1 MLCISD
7 PIYEAQA
14 VKLRQMSFNNLKV
27 YGNSDEIDPDD
38 QELTDGPLKNEGDV
52 AVYAQAFINK
62 GENVSKLNDKMAKDK
77 QAKLDAQNGIIDDIK
92 VSTPNLEKQLTQQ
105 DQSQGRKNTSLI

>member
-1 MLCISD
+1 VLCISD

-38 QELTDGPLKNEGDV
+38 QELTDGPIKNEGDV
-52 AVYAQAFINK
+52 AVYASSFINK
-62 GENVSKLNDKMAKDK
+62 GENVSKLNEKMAKDK
-77 QAKLDAQNGIIDDIK
+77 QAKIDAQSGEIADIK

-105 DQSQGRKNTSLI
+105 DQ

>member
-1 MLCISD
+1 MQTSKLILSLLVLCISD

-38 QELTDGPLKNEGDV
+38 QELTDGPIKNEGDV
-52 AVYAQAFINK
+52 AVYASSFINK
-62 GENVSKLNDKMAKDK
+62 GENVSKLN
-77 QAKLDAQNGIIDDIK
+77 
-92 VSTPNLEKQLTQQ
+92 
-105 DQSQGRKNTSLI
+105 